1 MSFSLINRRI
11 LQKFIPQLLISYQV
25 FLQADEFFQDKRDKK
40 VNQANSIGV
49 FIVANFDIACA
60 SVLHSQNFPAC
71 CFFKKS
77 KHFCTSAS
85 ILFRSVKISIQQS
98 GHCDFL
104 LNVDSTKCV
113 PNAFSTTGAHALPII
128 SVVNQRT
135 EKVDVLKDENLSK
148 NQH

>member
-1 MSFSLINRRI
+1 MSFSLINRRFLLNI
-11 LQKFIPQLLISYQV
+11 IPQLLISYQV
-25 FLQADEFFQDKRDKK
+25 VLQVDEFFQEGQKSKSSKQHRGFHCCEFRC
-40 VNQANSIGV
+40 SICQC
-49 FIVANFDIACA
+49 FAF
-60 SVLHSQNFPAC
+60 LEFPAC

>member
-11 LQKFIPQLLISYQV
+11 LQNFIRQLLSYY
-25 FLQADEFFQDKRDKK
+25 FYKSMNSFKRDKNK
-40 VNQANSIGV
+40 VKQAALQGFGFKNCCE
-49 FIVANFDIACA
+49 FRYIATA

>member
-1 MSFSLINRRI
+1 MSFSLINRRFLLNI
-11 LQKFIPQLLISYQV
+11 IPQLLISYQV
-25 FLQADEFFQDKRDKK
+25 VLQVDEFFQEGQKSK
-40 VNQANSIGV
+40 AGSSIGV

-113 PNAFSTTGAHALPII
+113 PNAFSTTGAHTLPII

>member
-11 LQKFIPQLLISYQV
+11 LQNFIPQLLISYQV
-25 FLQADEFFQDKRDKK
+25 VLQVDEFFQEGQKNK
-40 VNQANSIGV
+40 SGSTGV
-49 FIVANFDIACA
+49 FIVAI
-60 SVLHSQNFPAC
+60 SIQHVLVFCILISH
-71 CFFKKS
+71 FFKKS

>member
-1 MSFSLINRRI
+1 MSFSLINRRFLLNI
-11 LQKFIPQLLISYQV
+11 IPQLLISYQV
-25 FLQADEFFQDKRDKK
+25 VLQVDEFFQEGQKSKAD
-40 VNQANSIGV
+40 SIGV
-49 FIVANFDIACA
+49 FIVANFDIAFA
-60 SVLHSQNFPAC
+60 SVLHSQNFPLAA
-71 CFFKKS
+71 FLKR
-77 KHFCTSAS
+77 HFCTSAS

>member
-1 MSFSLINRRI
+1 MSFSLINRRFLLNI
-11 LQKFIPQLLISYQV
+11 IPQLLISYQV
-25 FLQADEFFQDKRDKK
+25 VLQVDEFFQEGQKSK
-40 VNQANSIGV
+40 VGSIGV

-60 SVLHSQNFPAC
+60 SVLHSQNFPTC